1 MLAIATEGKKI
12 EIWDLKT
19 HKRIEQLATDQLIWS
34 LALSPDS
41 RVLATG
47 GLGSIKVWKMR
58 QSKPDQPKL
67 KLSENYTFIFNDTE
81 PIQATAISSTSPIV
95 IGGNSDGRI
104 KLFHLLNKATHAFN
118 GHSKVINSI
127 AIDIT
132 GTVLWSGSE
141 DDTLRLWN
149 VRTAQE
155 LSTIQAELG
164 GIKTIAIHPSKKI
177 IAAGGNY
184 GAVKLWDWH
193 TGKLI
198 SSFSNH
204 LVEVTALAFSPDGQT
219 LVAGDRD
226 GKMVTYIAKNV
237 FVNKL
242 DSP

>member
-1 MLAIATEGKKI
+1 LILIPRPLAA
-12 EIWDLKT
+12 
-19 HKRIEQLATDQLIWS
+19 
-34 LALSPDS
+34 
-41 RVLATG
+41 
-47 GLGSIKVWKMR
+47 GS
-58 QSKPDQPKL
+58 
-67 KLSENYTFIFNDTE
+67 FI
-81 PIQATAISSTSPIV
+81 
-95 IGGNSDGRI
+95 
-104 KLFHLLNKATHAFN
+104 

-164 GIKTIAIHPSKKI
+164 GIKTIAIHPNKKI